1 MQVDIMLWFQ
11 GLFENFT
18 EFFDVFF
25 AFITF
30 FGEELLILIILPIC
44 YWAIDKKLG
53 TYLCVASFATLT
65 VNGAVKDVAQ
75 IERPIFHE
83 AIRYVEIENFF
94 VDTVGLKG
102 SYSFPSGHSQG
113 IATLAFG
120 IGCYFNKKK
129 IWISAVTLTLLVMLS
144 RMYLGV
150 HWPLD
155 VLVGGL
161 LGAIIAVAC
170 YKVFTKLN
178 EPNKIKFYIIAALVS
193 LVVLLFAKSD
203 DTYKAVGALVGFALG
218 ALFENKLVNFDP
230 KQGTVLKKVLRC
242 VIGLIAVLVIRIGLK
257 EVFGLIGEYQ
267 LLGFLRYLI
276 MVFFG
281 FGVYP
286 LIFKKANL

>member
-18 EFFDVFF
+18 DFFDIFF

-30 FGEELLILIILPIC
+30 FGEELLILIILPVC
-44 YWAIDKKLG
+44 YWAIDKRLG
-53 TYLCVASFATLT
+53 TYLCVASFATLSL
-65 VNGAVKDVAQ
+65 NGAVKDIAK

-120 IGCYFNKKK
+120 VGCYFNKKK
-129 IWISAVTLTLLVMLS
+129 IWIYASILTLLVMMS

-155 VLVGGL
+155 VVVGGM
-161 LGAIIAVAC
+161 LGVIVAVVC
-170 YKVFTKLN
+170 YKVFTKLS
-178 EPNKIKFYIIAALVS
+178 EPNLIKFYIITALIS
-193 LVVLLFAKSD
+193 LFILLFAESD
-203 DTYKAVGALVGFALG
+203 DTFKAVGALVGFASG
-218 ALFENKLVNFDP
+218 ALFEYKLVNFDP
-230 KQGTVLKKVLRC
+230 KQGTILKKVLRC
-242 VIGLIAVLVIRIGLK
+242 VIGLIGVLAIRIGLK
-257 EVFGLIGEYQ
+257 ELFALIGDYQ

-276 MVFFG
+276 MVFLG

-286 LIFKKANL
+286 LIFKKVNL